1 MWASVLSDVFGTLV
15 GGGVTYF
22 VQRKL
27 EARRR
32 HEETLEKLYGKVA
45 ELSEMITILVA
56 GPFPGEEFP
65 YPEEARDIAREIEL
79 LATDLEDEDLKRKI
93 IRTMNREYESP
104 EEICWQF
111 EQIELELRERAY
123 PALYEIK
130 EEGRKAPAG
139 RAVRQAQDDGA
150 PEWAKAWEG
159 PATYLFLLRLKER
172 GITLRVEE
180 ED

>member
-1 MWASVLSDVFGTLV
+1 MWASVLSAVFGTLV

-27 EARRR
+27 GARRR

-45 ELSEMITILVA
+45 ELSKMITILVA
-56 GPFPGEEFP
+56 GPVPGEEFP

-93 IRTMNREYESP
+93 IRTMNREYEAP

-123 PALYEIK
+123 PTLYEIK

-139 RAVRQAQDDGA
+139 LAARKGQDSDVS
-150 PEWAKAWEG
+150 EWAKGWKG
-159 PATYLFLLRLKER
+159 PAT
-172 GITLRVEE
+172 
-180 ED
+180 

>member
-1 MWASVLSDVFGTLV
+1 MWTGILSAAFGAII

-22 VQRKL
+22 VQRQL
-27 EARRR
+27 EAERR
-32 HEETLEKLYGKVA
+32 HERTLEKLYGKVA
-45 ELSEMITILVA
+45 ELSKMITILVA
-56 GPFPGEEFP
+56 GPVFGEEFP

-79 LATDLEDEDLKRKI
+79 LATDLEDEDLKREI

-123 PALYEIK
+123 PTLYEIE

-139 RAVRQAQDDGA
+139 LAARQGQDSDV
-150 PEWAKAWEG
+150 PEWTQGWKG
-159 PATYLFLLRLKER
+159 PATYQFLLRLKES

-180 ED
+180 KD